1 MRRLLIGAAAFALIT
16 AGVTTVPAVAVAAP
30 EATTD
35 TVRQQ
40 TDELPHPL
48 EDKRRALRQEAL
60 AKVLTGEA
68 TTEKRGASTVVKVG
82 RKDKAGQQAK
92 VDQYVELEREKVDKI
107 FVVLAEFGDERHPQY
122 PDQDTAPGIPGPQRF
137 DGPAHNQI
145 PQPDRAV
152 DNTTIWQPDFS
163 RQYFQ
168 DLYFA
173 TSPGANSVANYYD
186 KQSSGRYSVT
196 GTVTNWVKVR
206 YNEARYG
213 RSDGYPCGSNL
224 CNNSYELVRDAVTQ
238 WVADQQAAGRT
249 TEQIRQELATFDEWD
264 RYDYDGDGEFN
275 ESDGYL
281 DHFQIVHAGGD
292 QADRDPWQGEDAIW
306 SHRGYAFKNYNTGPG
321 TNKLGGAPIGDTG
334 LWVGDYTMQPENGGV
349 SVFAH
354 EYGHDL
360 GLPDHYDVSGGG
372 TNSVNWWSLMG
383 QTRVGEPG
391 EPPGT
396 RANELSAWDKLQLGW
411 LDYEVAVAGQ
421 ERTFELGPHEYNTA
435 KAQGLVVVLPDVAKT
450 FDYGDP
456 FAGSKM
462 WWSDKGNDLDN
473 SMTRPLDLTGKST
486 AELTLKARFDI
497 EEDFDY
503 LYVEAANADG
513 SWTQLDGTVDGRP
526 FLRDSGNAPAIS
538 GTSGNRWVDIKVPL
552 GAYAGK
558 NTKLRFAY
566 RTDGGLALQGFFA
579 DAITVTADGAPVLE
593 DGAETGTGW
602 ALKGFRSTAGTET
615 KSFDQF
621 YIASNRTYESYG
633 KYNRTGPY
641 RYSFPNKPKWVEH
654 FPYQDGL
661 LVSLWDTSYL
671 DNNTSEHP
679 GEGLILPIDANPAPI
694 YNLEGGAWAPTVSGY
709 DAPFGLQ
716 KSDSFTLHINGKAS
730 YVRGQPAKPVFD
742 DTRQFWFPETP
753 TAGVKTPGA
762 GVGLRVLSQSG
773 TSMKV
778 KLFRTR

>member
-1 MRRLLIGAAAFALIT
+1 MRRLLTTAATLALLT
-16 AGVTTVPAVAVAAP
+16 AGLAPAAHAAP
-30 EATTD
+30 ETTAEQPPQ
-35 TVRQQ
+35 V

-48 EDKRRALRQEAL
+48 EDKRRALKQEAL

-68 TTEKRGASTVVKVG
+68 TAVQRDGSKVVKLG
-82 RKDKAGQQAK
+82 GKNGK
-92 VDQYVELEREKVDKI
+92 VDQYVELERQKTDKV

-122 PDQDTAPGIPGPQRF
+122 PDQDTAPATPGPKRF
-137 DGPAHNQI
+137 DGPAHNAI
-145 PQPDRAV
+145 PEPDRAV
-152 DNTTIWQPDFS
+152 DNTTIWHPDFS
-163 RQYFQ
+163 RAYFE

-173 TSPGANSVANYYD
+173 TAPGANSVATYFD
-186 KQSSGRYSVT
+186 KQSSGRYTVE
-196 GTVTNWVKVR
+196 GTVTDWVKVR

-213 RSDGYPCGSNL
+213 RSNGYPCGGNV
-224 CNNSYELVRDAVTQ
+224 CNNSYDLVRDAVAQ
-238 WVADQQAAGRT
+238 WFADQKAAGRS
-249 TEQIRQELATFDEWD
+249 TEDFRAQLAEYDTWD
-264 RYDYDGDGEFN
+264 RYDFDADGEFS

-281 DHFQIVHAGGD
+281 DHFQVVHAGGD
-292 QADRDPWQGEDAIW
+292 QADGDPWQGEDAIW
-306 SHRGYAFKNYNTGPG
+306 SHRGYAFKNYNSGPG
-321 TNKLGGAPIGDTG
+321 SNKLGGAPIGDTG

-360 GLPDHYDVSGGG
+360 GLPDHYDTSGGG
-372 TNSVNWWSLMG
+372 TNGVNWWSLMG
-383 QTRVGEPG
+383 QTRVGVG
-391 EPPGT
+391 NEPPGT

-421 ERTFELGPHEYNTA
+421 ERVFDLGPHEYNSER
-435 KAQGLVVVLPDVAKT
+435 AQGLVVVLPDVSKT

-462 WWSDKGNDLDN
+462 WWSDKGNDLDH
-473 SMTRPLDLTGKST
+473 SMTRPVDLTGKST

-513 SWTQLDGTVDGRP
+513 SWTQLDGTVDGKP
-526 FLRDSGNAPAIS
+526 FVRDSGNAPSIS
-538 GTSGNRWVDIKVPL
+538 GTSGGRWVDVRVPL
-552 GAYAGK
+552 TTYAGQ

-593 DGAETGTGW
+593 DGAETGSGW
-602 ALKGFRSTAGTET
+602 TLKGFRATAGTET
-615 KSFDQF
+615 KAFDQF

-633 KYNRTGPY
+633 AYNRTGPY
-641 RYSFPNKPKWVEH
+641 RYSFPDKPDWVEH

-661 LVSLWDTSYL
+661 LVSLWDTSFL

-694 YNLEGGAWAPTVSGY
+694 YHLEGRPWSPTVGGY

-730 YVRGQPAKPVFD
+730 YVRGQPARPVFD
-742 DTRQFWFPETP
+742 DTKQFWYPETP
-753 TAGVKTPGA
+753 TTGVKLPA
-762 GVGLRVLSQSG
+762 VGVGLRVLTQSG
-773 TSMKV
+773 TSMRV
-778 KLFRTR
+778 KLFSTK

>member
-1 MRRLLIGAAAFALIT
+1 MRRLLIGTAALALIGAGITAVPAAAAPD
-16 AGVTTVPAVAVAAP
+16 AVPEPAA
-30 EATTD
+30 
-35 TVRQQ
+35 QQ
-40 TDELPHPL
+40 RLDELPNPL
-48 EDKRRALRQEAL
+48 EDKRRAMRQEAL

-68 TTEKRGASTVVKVG
+68 TAEQRGPSKVVKLG
-82 RKDKAGQQAK
+82 RKAEAGKRRQ
-92 VDQYVELEREKVDKI
+92 VDEYVELEREKVDKV

-122 PDQDTAPGIPGPQRF
+122 PDQDTAPHVPGPQRF
-137 DGPAHNQI
+137 DGPRHNQI
-145 PQPDRAV
+145 PQPNRAV

-163 RQYFQ
+163 RRYFE
-168 DLYFA
+168 DLYFSTA
-173 TSPGANSVANYYD
+173 PGANSVANYFD
-186 KQSSGRYSVT
+186 KQSSGRYSVS
-196 GTVTNWVKVR
+196 GAVTDWVKVR

-213 RSDGYPCGSNL
+213 RSDGYPCASNL
-224 CNNSYELVRDAVTQ
+224 CNNSYELVKDAVTQ
-238 WVADQQAAGRT
+238 WVADRKAAGLT
-249 TEQIRQELATFDEWD
+249 TEQIRAELARFDEWD
-264 RYDYDGDGEFN
+264 RYDHDGDGEFN
-275 ESDGYL
+275 EPDGYL

-321 TNKLGGAPIGDTG
+321 TNKLGGTPIGDTG

-360 GLPDHYDVSGGG
+360 GLPDHYDTTNAG
-372 TNSVNWWSLMG
+372 TNGVNWWSLMG

-391 EPPGT
+391 EAPGT

-421 ERTFELGPHEYNTA
+421 ERTFELGPHEYNTDR
-435 KAQGLVVVLPDVAKT
+435 AQGLVVVLPDVQKK
-450 FDYGDP
+450 FEYGAP
-456 FAGSKM
+456 FAGSRM
-462 WWSDKGNDLDN
+462 WWSDRGNDLDN
-473 SMTRPLDLTGKST
+473 WMARPLDLTGKST
-486 AELTLKARFDI
+486 AELTLKARYDL
-497 EEDFDY
+497 EADFDY
-503 LYVEAANADG
+503 LYVEAQNADG
-513 SWTQLDGTVDGRP
+513 SWTQLDGTADGRA
-526 FLRDSGNAPAIS
+526 FARDSGDAPALNGS
-538 GTSGNRWVDIKVPL
+538 SADRWVDVRVPL
-552 GAYAGK
+552 TAYAGK
-558 NTKLRFAY
+558 NTRIRFAY

-579 DAITVTADGAPVLE
+579 DDIAVTADGAPVFR
-593 DGAETGTGW
+593 DGAEDGTGW
-602 ALKGFRSTAGTET
+602 TTKGFRATAGSET

-661 LVSLWDTSYL
+661 LVSLWDTSHL

-694 YNLEGGAWAPTVSGY
+694 YNLEGAAWPPTVAGY

-716 KSDSFTLHINGKAS
+716 KSDSFTLHVNGKPS
-730 YVRGQPAKPVFD
+730 YVRGQAAKPVFD
-742 DTRQFWFPETP
+742 DTKQFFYPETP
-753 TAGVKTPGA
+753 TTGVKLPAA

>member
-1 MRRLLIGAAAFALIT
+1 MRRLLVAAAAIALTTAGITATPAVAAAAPGAAAE
-16 AGVTTVPAVAVAAP
+16 PAA
-30 EATTD
+30 
-35 TVRQQ
+35 RQV
-40 TDELPHPL
+40 DELPHPL

-60 AKVLTGEA
+60 AKVLAGEA
-68 TTEKRGASTVVKVG
+68 TAERRGASTVVRLGKDRAG
-82 RKDKAGQQAK
+82 RNGK

-107 FVVLAEFGDERHPQY
+107 FVVLAEFGDERHPEY
-122 PDQDTAPGIPGPQRF
+122 PDRDTAPGTPGPRRF
-137 DGPAHNQI
+137 DGPLHNQI
-145 PQPDRAV
+145 PRPDRAV

-163 RQYFQ
+163 REYFRN
-168 DLYFA
+168 LYFA
-173 TSPGANSVANYYD
+173 TDPGANSVANYYD

-213 RSDGYPCGSNL
+213 RSDGFPCAANV
-224 CNNSYELVRDAVTQ
+224 CNNSYELVRDALTQ

-249 TEQIRQELATFDEWD
+249 TEQIRAELAAFDEWD
-264 RYDYDGDGEFN
+264 RYDFDGDGEFN
-275 ESDGYL
+275 EPDGYL

-360 GLPDHYDVSGGG
+360 GLPDHYDTAGG

-391 EPPGT
+391 EAPGT

-421 ERTFELGPHEYNTA
+421 ERTFDLGPHEYHSA

-450 FDYGDP
+450 FYYGDP
-456 FAGSKM
+456 FAGSRM

-473 SMTRPLDLTGKST
+473 SMTRSVDLTGKST

-503 LYVEAANADG
+503 LYVEAANPDG

-526 FLRDSGNAPAIS
+526 FLRDSGAAPAIGGS
-538 GTSGNRWVDIKVPL
+538 TKGRWVDVRVPL
-552 GAYAGK
+552 NAYAGK
-558 NTKLRFAY
+558 DTKLRFAY

-579 DAITVTADGAPVLE
+579 DAVTVTADGVPLLE

-641 RYSFPNKPKWVEH
+641 RYSFPDKPKLVEH

-661 LVSLWDTSYL
+661 LVSLWDTSHL

-694 YNLEGGAWAPTVSGY
+694 HHLDGAAWAPTVGGY

-716 KSDSFTLHINGKAS
+716 KSDSFTLHVNGKAS

-742 DTRQFWFPETP
+742 DTGQFWFPETP
-753 TAGVKTPGA
+753 TAGVKLPA
-762 GVGLRVLSQSG
+762 VGVGLRVLSQSG